1 MEIDKKL
8 ILEALRQIKSD
19 VDVLGN
25 LIATMPED
33 LQWELTKQTDGAM
46 QSANTDPPNSPEW
59 HRKRAKLQEAAFM
72 KGQELFKSG
81 NFERRA

>member
-1 MEIDKKL
+1 MTIDKKL
-8 ILEALRQIKSD
+8 LLEDLNEIKRD
-19 VDVLGN
+19 VDVL
-25 LIATMPED
+25 
-33 LQWELTKQTDGAM
+33 M
-46 QSANTDPPNSPEW
+46 QAPNTDSPNSPEW